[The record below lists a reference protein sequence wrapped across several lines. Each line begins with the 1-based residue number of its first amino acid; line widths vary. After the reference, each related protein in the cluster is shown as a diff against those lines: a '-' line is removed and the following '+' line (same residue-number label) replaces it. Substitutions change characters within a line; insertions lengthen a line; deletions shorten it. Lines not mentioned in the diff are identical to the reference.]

1 MGEARHLALVEVPRE
16 AAEVGACDEPL
27 EVNAL
32 FRRFAPYVA
41 AVGLRLLGRRD
52 EVDDLVQDVFLDAHR
67 ARGKLRVLHEAKK
80 WLTVVT
86 VRRARRRLRARRRWA
101 WLGLGDGDDAGAAEV
116 VAPGATP
123 EAAAFAAEMYRAL
136 DRLPVA
142 DRLAW
147 TLRYI
152 QGEELKAVAELLEC
166 SLATAKRRIAAA
178 QEALAWEVTT

>member
-1 MGEARHLALVEVPRE
+1 MGEARHLALVEVPRVADAE
-16 AAEVGACDEPL
+16 AAAAPL
-27 EVNAL
+27 EVSAL
-32 FRRFAPYVA
+32 FRALAPYVA

-67 ARGKLRVLHEAKK
+67 ARDKLRVWHEAKK

-86 VRRARRRLRARRRWA
+86 VRRARRRLRSRRRWA
-101 WLGLGDGDDAGAAEV
+101 WLGLGDGDDGTAQEV
-116 VAPGATP
+116 AAPGATP
-123 EAAAFAAEMYRAL
+123 EAAAFAAEVYRAL
-136 DRLPVA
+136 DRLPVQ

-152 QGEELKAVAELLEC
+152 QGEALRVVAELMEC
-166 SLATAKRRIAAA
+166 SLATATRRIAAA